1 MMVTYKAANEND
13 WFRPEKETSNR
24 CPRPCLGIPFIV
36 SNRSR
41 ISNCRYHLA
50 RVLASPENGK
60 RSCLRTTKNVKKNP
74 RFQGNPLA
82 GFYLT
87 TIGRF

>member
-13 WFRPEKETSNR
+13 WFR
-24 CPRPCLGIPFIV
+24 
-36 SNRSR
+36 
-41 ISNCRYHLA
+41 
-50 RVLASPENGK
+50 NGK

-87 TIGRF
+87 TIGTLAN